1 MPKLPEN
8 TATKFDSPL
17 RRTSRPPQ
25 PPSATSIAEV
35 EHPSIDPIANDSRD
49 SEPHALAAT
58 SEPSEQ
64 PREAPVIALPRARVE
79 PTASGA
85 EQVQLGKRIT
95 VRIDDD
101 IYRALELERLERRL
115 AGDNANIAEVARK
128 ALGAWAKRRLA
139 RDRT

>member
-17 RRTSRPPQ
+17 RRTSRLPQ
-25 PPSATSIAEV
+25 PSALVVSVHDQPASSSAPAPAPEAGTAPDEV
-35 EHPSIDPIANDSRD
+35 PE
-49 SEPHALAAT
+49 L
-58 SEPSEQ
+58 
-64 PREAPVIALPRARVE
+64 REAPVIALPRTRTDPPPSE
-79 PTASGA
+79 A
-85 EQVQLGKRIT
+85 EQTSLSKRIT

-128 ALGAWAKRRLA
+128 VLGAWAKRRLT
-139 RDRT
+139 RDRAQL